1 MKKLSGVFLSEIA
14 GKGVYDMN
22 NIYLG
27 KLKDIIVTDDEY
39 LPAVYA
45 VKIKNAEGIKS
56 LTLNKLEIYEDNKI
70 KIIIKDYKEMGEI
83 KNCYS
88 LIIDFLDKQVVDI
101 DGRRVV
107 RVNDLRMDKIS
118 GAYKLVAVDIGIKGL
133 LRRLGA
139 ASLFEKIYK
148 LFNKKMLD
156 ALVMWDNVEP
166 INGQIEKIT
175 LSVPYKKLKSLH
187 PADIADILEEID
199 VRYRSSIFNTFDTK
213 LAADTLE
220 EFETDVQTDII
231 ENIDENRAKEIFD
244 NMPTDEIADI
254 LDTIDEDQAEKILG
268 RMDKDDAEDVRELLN
283 YSENT
288 TGSIMTLDYTSFY
301 SIMTVDETIV
311 LLRKIKPD
319 SDTAYYL
326 YITDEDNHLVGT
338 VSLRDLII
346 SSGDMRLS
354 EIMNKD
360 VIYIKD
366 SDNLNEI
373 TSLVIKY
380 DLLAVPVVDDN
391 MVLKGMVALN
401 DIVDEIFV
409 PRWKKFLKKVI

>member
-1 MKKLSGVFLSEIA
+1 MGKMPGIFLSEII
-14 GKGVYDMN
+14 GTGVYDTN

-39 LPAVYA
+39 LPAVFA
-45 VKIKNAEGIKS
+45 VKIKNIGGIKC
-56 LTLNKLEIYEDNKI
+56 LTFNSLEIYEDKKI
-70 KIIIKDYKEMGEI
+70 KIVIKDYKEMGEI
-83 KNCYS
+83 KNCYF
-88 LIIDFLDKQVVDI
+88 LLADFMDKQVVDI
-101 DGRRVV
+101 NGRRVV
-107 RVNDLRMDKIS
+107 RVNDLRIAEIS
-118 GAYKLVAVDIGIKGL
+118 GTYKLIAVDIGVKGL
-133 LRRLGA
+133 LRRLFA

-148 LFNKKMLD
+148 LFNKKMPD
-156 ALVMWDNVEP
+156 VLVIWNNVEP
-166 INGQIEKIT
+166 IAGQIEKIT

-187 PADIADILEEID
+187 PADIADILEDID
-199 VRYRSSIFNTFDTK
+199 ARYRSNIFNTFDTK

-231 ENIDENRAKEIFD
+231 ESIDENRAKEIFD

-268 RMDKDDAEDVRELLN
+268 KMDKDDAKDIRELLN
-283 YSENT
+283 YSDNT

-301 SIMTVDETIV
+301 LTMTVDETIK

-326 YITDEDNHLVGT
+326 YITDENNRLEGT

-346 SSGDMRLS
+346 SSGDSRLS
-354 EIMNKD
+354 DIMDKNVK
-360 VIYIKD
+360 YIKD

-380 DLLAVPVVDDN
+380 DLLAVPVVDDD
-391 MVLKGMVALN
+391 MVLKGLVFLN
-401 DIVDEIFV
+401 DIVDEVFV
-409 PRWKKFLKKVI
+409 PRWKKYLKKVI